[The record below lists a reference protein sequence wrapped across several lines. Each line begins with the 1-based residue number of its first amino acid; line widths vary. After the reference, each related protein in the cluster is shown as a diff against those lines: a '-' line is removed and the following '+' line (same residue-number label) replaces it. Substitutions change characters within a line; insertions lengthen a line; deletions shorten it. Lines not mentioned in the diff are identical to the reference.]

1 MKTLIYI
8 TNDERSLKQLA
19 EYLDYLNKDKHE
31 DKQVEYIINMKL
43 NRPVRSDSQNKRYW
57 AILQIIAK
65 ETGYSTDELHE
76 VFKRRFNG
84 KWVLDEMIGQSTSGL
99 DSKDFSIYCKKVEVY
114 AEDTFGIKIPRP
126 EDKFYNAWLQMAKN
140 NYDSMINSI

>member
-1 MKTLIYI
+1 MKNLIYV
-8 TNDERSLKQLA
+8 TNDDRSLKQLA
-19 EYLDYLNKDKHE
+19 EYLDYLNKDKHKE
-31 DKQVEYIINMKL
+31 KQVEYVIEIKK

-99 DSKDFSIYCKKVEVY
+99 DSKEFSIYCKKVEVY
-114 AEDTFGIKIPRP
+114 ADETFGIKIPHP
-126 EDKFYNAWLQMAKN
+126 EDKFYNSWLQMAKD
-140 NYDSMINSI
+140 NYDSMISSI